1 MFAPVS
7 FLSFRL
13 CCSGRRGQLLKDT
26 SHEEA
31 CWTTTPHL
39 TSIPNSAVFK
49 IGSRLA
55 AGMCE
60 SRGGEFMGRGQPSAS
75 VLGDQLVFHWDPAGF
90 LL

>member
-1 MFAPVS
+1 M
-7 FLSFRL
+7 
-13 CCSGRRGQLLKDT
+13 KDT